1 MKNFMLKNW
10 HVLLTIFLAV
20 TALVL
25 SYLLLKT
32 KQTNEKQDFTKTDAA
47 ISDSV
52 RSLPDS
58 AKWSII
64 GTDFD
69 TEAAK
74 IDSLGQR

>member
-1 MKNFMLKNW
+1 MRTYLLRRW
-10 HVLLTIFLAV
+10 HVIVITILAI
-20 TALVL
+20 TAIVL

-32 KQTNEKQDFTKTDAA
+32 KQGNEKQDFTKTDAA

-58 AKWSII
+58 TKWGII
-64 GTDFD
+64 GTDFA

-74 IDSLGQR
+74 LDSLGQR